1 MTTNTEQRNYLI
13 FAAFFIL
20 VSFLIMKSFLS
31 GILWGGVIAMS
42 VWPLFEKISSSKHRF
57 LKIGVRDN
65 ALIFTLA
72 FFFLFFTPIA
82 YCITEFTN
90 LYTVGQDYISNHTVH
105 GSLIAP
111 HFIQYLPMKEKI
123 LLFWYE
129 NIAPSSSLIDLINK
143 ISDGKLMTYFSMLWG
158 ELFDRI
164 LTVAVMIISLYFMLR
179 NGEAVKNTYRDAFAH
194 WIGEKSVLYIDNG
207 IESLRGTING
217 VVLIGLIEGL
227 LLSIPLIMADVSAG
241 ALIGLV
247 AGVLGVIPLL
257 MPALILPCIGYM
269 YINGQ
274 DGWAIISAIDLAI
287 VWFVFENILK
297 PQIISHKVKINT
309 FIILISMIGGMQLFG
324 PVGLFLGPA
333 IVSMAIGMIK
343 DLLIVPKYIFN
354 AEPVSSEE
362 KTNTEN
368 ILETIDT
375 IKHANDNTVTP
386 KV

>member
-1 MTTNTEQRNYLI
+1 MTTPNNTEQRNYLI
-13 FAAFFIL
+13 FAACFIL

-90 LYTVGQDYISNHTVH
+90 LYSAGQDYISNHTVH

-123 LLFWYE
+123 LLFWYD
-129 NIAPSSSLIDLINK
+129 NIATSSSLVELINK
-143 ISDGKLMTYFSMLWG
+143 LTNGKLITYFSVVWG

-164 LTVAVMIISLYFMLR
+164 ITVAVMIVSLYFMLR
-179 NGEAVKNTYRDAFAH
+179 NGEIVKKTYRDIFAH

-217 VVLIGLIEGL
+217 VVLIGLIEGV
-227 LLSIPLIMADVSAG
+227 LLSIPLILADVSAG
-241 ALIGLV
+241 ALIGLA

-257 MPALILPCIGYM
+257 MPALILPCIGYI
-269 YINGQ
+269 YLDGQ
-274 DGWAIISAIDLAI
+274 EGWAIVSAIDLAI
-287 VWFVFENILK
+287 VWFIFENIIK
-297 PQIISHKVKINT
+297 PQIISQKVKINT

-333 IVSMAIGMIK
+333 IVSMAIGMVK
-343 DLLIVPKYIFN
+343 DLLVVPKYNFN
-354 AEPVSSEE
+354 EHPITPEG

-368 ILETIDT
+368 LIETI
-375 IKHANDNTVTP
+375 ATVQTAIE
-386 KV
+386 KQN